1 MTNLVRDL
9 RYGLRALVRNPG
21 FTAIAIFTIAIGIG
35 ANTTVFSWMRSMVLN
50 PIPGAAQPER
60 IVAIENMAA
69 DREPLTTSYL
79 DFTDFRDHLRL
90 VNFVSARI
98 GNVFAVGDGPKTERV
113 WGEMVSG
120 GAGVAFLAL
129 LLFRRKA
136 ARTQ

>member
-1 MTNLVRDL
+1 
-9 RYGLRALVRNPG
+9 
-21 FTAIAIFTIAIGIG
+21 
-35 ANTTVFSWMRSMVLN
+35 MVLN

-120 GAGVAFLAL
+120 NFFDTLGLKPEAGRFFSGAE
-129 LLFRRKA
+129 
-136 ARTQ
+136 